1 MPRKRHL
8 WLRASTSVGRGII
21 VNSDRLRSPSEG
33 RAELG
38 RRNESNRARGANG
51 LSKPPAG
58 TVTFLL
64 IDVEASSVASETQAA
79 AIDAAIRHRD
89 AVFREAANATSG
101 FIVESGR
108 EGDGMLIA
116 FAKASDAVS
125 CALRVQ
131 LRLAAEGSFDD
142 TNLSAR
148 VALNT
153 GEAEFRDGNYFGQ
166 PINRCCRLLVAGHG
180 GQILLSSA
188 TSDIIGGLLPEA
200 CTLLDLGLHRLRDI
214 REPERVFQL
223 AHPDLRAV
231 FPSLRT
237 TSGPATNLPLQ
248 VTRFVGRKRA
258 LAELNQ
264 TLPKSRLITLTGPGG
279 SGKTRLAVELANQVA
294 GDFIDGV
301 WCVDLLPLIDPKL
314 LAQSILAV
322 LGLREEPRRDA
333 SETLIAHLKA
343 KDALLLLD
351 NCEHLVSAVAEFA
364 DRLLRGAPQLTLLV
378 TSRSLLHLAGEVAW
392 PVLPLEL
399 PREDASLVASDIQ
412 QSESVQLFV
421 DRAVSSQPS
430 FTLTTENIHAVA
442 AICRQL
448 DGLPLAIELAAARVS
463 MMSPNQFISRLGDH
477 LKLVSGRGYTA
488 DPKQRSL
495 EAAFD
500 WSYGLLEVREKTL
513 FRRLGV
519 FASPFTLEDAEAIC
533 GNAPLDPD
541 QVLDLI
547 LALID
552 KSLVVVE
559 HTDGGDVRYR
569 LLETLRRY
577 ARKRLA
583 DKGELT
589 AMNERLAK
597 FCSSVAANTVRRL
610 HSPDGPTLIEVLAEQ
625 NDNLRA
631 ALSWYRDRR
640 PRAGL
645 QLATGLVDYWDLRG
659 LLTEGRRW
667 LADLLQRHPSRDAL
681 RANALAGA
689 GLLAFR
695 QGDNIRSRDL
705 YEESLDIGHAIAD
718 RRVIAR
724 ALRGISDALLNL
736 GDYRHSEAGYRQS
749 LEAFRRCGD
758 VAETAL
764 ALSRLGNVVL
774 IRGDVASSIKI
785 YEESRTLYY
794 KLGDPFG
801 IANQLWSVGSAEV
814 IGGDYAASCSH
825 FEECLAIRQGIHD
838 ELGVPYAQMMLAYAY
853 IQLGRFAEARSLYRS
868 CIPKVWAMGDLWALV
883 GAFDHMVGLPF
894 GEGKLRDAFWLAGA
908 AAAVRDSTR
917 AQQLPWIGIV
927 VEGWLSSARTRLG
940 DESAERAY
948 REGRA
953 MSVGVAVDRVL
964 GFLAGTPASP
974 STTGIEHRVLSRR
987 ELQVAH
993 LVSDGMSNR
1002 EIGRA
1007 LFIGERTVDNHV
1019 QHILQKLGFRS
1030 RAQVGAWLLR
1040 NNTQEA
1046 VTAKVRSQQPITTKK

>member
-1 MPRKRHL
+1 ML
-8 WLRASTSVGRGII
+8 
-21 VNSDRLRSPSEG
+21 PS
-33 RAELG
+33 
-38 RRNESNRARGANG
+38 
-51 LSKPPAG
+51 G
-58 TVTFLL
+58 TITFLL
-64 IDVEASSVASETQAA
+64 TDIEATSALSETQPAA
-79 AIDAAIRHRD
+79 LVASIRHRD
-89 AVFREAANATSG
+89 AAFREVANATSG
-101 FIVESGR
+101 FIAETGR

-131 LRLAAEGSFDD
+131 LWLSAGGWCDD

-166 PINRCCRLLVAGHG
+166 PINRCARLLAAGHG
-180 GQILLSSA
+180 GQILLTSA
-188 TSDIIGGLLPEA
+188 TSHIIGGLLPEA

-214 REPERVFQL
+214 REPEHVFQL

-231 FPSLRT
+231 FPSLRS

-248 VTRFVGRKRA
+248 VTTFVGREQA
-258 LAELNQ
+258 LAELKQ

-279 SGKTRLAVELANQVA
+279 SGKTRLAVEVAMQVA

-301 WCVDLLPLIDPKL
+301 WFVDLLPLTDPML
-314 LAQSILAV
+314 VGQSILAV
-322 LGLREEPRRDA
+322 LGLREEPRRETW
-333 SETLIAHLKA
+333 ETLIAHLKA
-343 KDALLLLD
+343 KHALLLLD
-351 NCEHLVSAVAEFA
+351 NCEHLVHDVAEFA
-364 DRLLRGAPQLTLLV
+364 DRLLRGAPELTLLL
-378 TSRSLLHLAGEVAW
+378 TSRDLLHLAGEVAW

-399 PREDASLVASDIQ
+399 PREWPVLPLELPGEDASLIFSEIR

-421 DRAVSSQPS
+421 DRALASQPG
-430 FTLTTENIHAVA
+430 FTLTTENSHAVA

-463 MMSPNQFISRLGDH
+463 MMSPSQFISRLGDH
-477 LKLVSGRGYTA
+477 LNLVSGRGRTP

-495 EAAFD
+495 EATFD
-500 WSYGLLEVREKTL
+500 WSYGLLEDHEKTL

-519 FASPFTLEDAEAIC
+519 FASPFTLEDAEAIA
-533 GNAPLDPD
+533 GTAPLDSD

-547 LALID
+547 SALID
-552 KSLVVVE
+552 KSLIVVE
-559 HTDGGDVRYR
+559 HKDGGDVRYR

-577 ARKRLA
+577 ARNRLT
-583 DKGELT
+583 DERELT
-589 AMNERLAK
+589 TMNDRLAK
-597 FCSSVAANTVRRL
+597 FCSSIATSTARRL
-610 HSPDGPTLIEVLAEQ
+610 HSPDGPILMEVLAEQ

-631 ALSWYRDRR
+631 ALTWYREHR
-640 PRAGL
+640 PNAGL
-645 QLATGLVDYWDLRG
+645 QLATHLVDYWDLRG
-659 LLTEGRRW
+659 LLSEGRRW
-667 LADLLQRHPSRDAL
+667 LADLLHPHRSRDAL
-681 RANALAGA
+681 RADALAGA

-695 QGDNIRSRDL
+695 QGDNLGSREL
-705 YEESLDIGHAIAD
+705 YEESLNIGHAIAD

-736 GDYRHSEAGYRQS
+736 GDYQRSEAGYRQC
-749 LEAFRRCGD
+749 LKAFRRDGD

-774 IRGDVASSIKI
+774 IRGDVAGSIKI
-785 YEESRTLYY
+785 YEESRTLYH

-814 IGGDYAASCSH
+814 IGGEYAASCSH
-825 FEECLAIRQGIHD
+825 FEECLAIRQGIRD
-838 ELGVPYAQMMLAYAY
+838 ELGVPYAQIMLAYAC

-883 GAFDHMVGLPF
+883 GAFDHMVGLPL
-894 GEGKLRDAFWLAGA
+894 GEGKLREGFWLAGA
-908 AAAVRDSTR
+908 AAAVRDSTS
-917 AQQLPWIGIV
+917 AQQLPWIGAV
-927 VEGWLSSARTRLG
+927 VRGWLSSARTSL
-940 DESAERAY
+940 DEESAERAY

-974 STTGIEHRVLSRR
+974 STTAIEHRVLSRR

-993 LVSDGMSNR
+993 LVADGMSNR

-1040 NNTQEA
+1040 NTTREA
-1046 VTAKVRSQQPITTKK
+1046 VPAKVRSQEPITTKK